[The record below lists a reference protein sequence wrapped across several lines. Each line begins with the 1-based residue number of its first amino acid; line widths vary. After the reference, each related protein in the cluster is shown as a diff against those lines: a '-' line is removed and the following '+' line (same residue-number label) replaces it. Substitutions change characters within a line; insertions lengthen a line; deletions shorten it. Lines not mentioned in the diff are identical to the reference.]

1 MLKYILDTDM
11 VIYTMKSRTCGLMIA
26 GHVRSLGG
34 IFVADNTGEFARV
47 DGLRRITGRGT
58 GIKVPDH

>member
-34 IFVADNTGEFARV
+34 ILLRTIPENSRALTGCA
-47 DGLRRITGRGT
+47 G
-58 GIKVPDH
+58 